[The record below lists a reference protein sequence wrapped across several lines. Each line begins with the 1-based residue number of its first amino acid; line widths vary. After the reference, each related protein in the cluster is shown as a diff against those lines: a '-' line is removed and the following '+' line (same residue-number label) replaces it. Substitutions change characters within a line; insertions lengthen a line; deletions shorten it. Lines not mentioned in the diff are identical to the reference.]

1 MVKLAP
7 TASAIRYLD
16 QSEQWF
22 HLPPGARDD
31 ALDKLEQ
38 GRTAGPLASYPKNL
52 VHVTDI
58 RFKLLKNKLTLL
70 VSSPPF
76 VHIERVCIY
85 CIYTVY
91 IN

>member
-16 QSEQWF
+16 LSEQWF
-22 HLPPGARDD
+22 HLSADARDD

-38 GRTAGPLASYPKNL
+38 GRTAGAMVSYPKNFI
-52 VHVTDI
+52 HVTDI
-58 RFKLLKNKLTLL
+58 RLKLLKDRLNLL

-76 VHIERVCIY
+76 VHIERVHIY
-85 CIYTVY
+85 
-91 IN
+91 

>member
-22 HLPPGARDD
+22 HLPSGARDD

-58 RFKLLKNKLTLL
+58 RFKLLKDKLNLL